1 MKKLLMGMAML
12 PFLAGSA
19 LAQEPMQLS
28 QTQMDKVTAGWD
40 LLETEVGNTSI
51 TTVSIYQKTTN
62 TLACSSCYLLI
73 NGPAISVASLMKS
86 AP

>member
-12 PFLAGSA
+12 PFLAGST

-51 TTVSIYQKTTN
+51 TTVSIYKTPN